1 MKRFLLSLKI
11 ILVLVLLFML
21 DTGTKPREVEWL
33 RSESQQ
39 QIEKGNY
46 LAASDLLSQAAEC
59 VPWRNDLWEQAGI
72 YAVKGQDYQSAISLL
87 APLSDKGA
95 LSAPAQEALSEAYEQ
110 TGDVQAAIE
119 LLGKSL
125 EMGGSNPAVNR
136 RLSKLY
142 RRQEDYEN
150 AAKSL
155 ELLAEAGMAEA
166 ADYYDLGILLL
177 VSRPEQGLQYLD
189 TAIRLAPER
198 AAQISELSNKIALAL
213 NEPDPARKSLAI
225 GRILGALDEWELAAE
240 AFGKAVQM
248 DANLA
253 EGWAFLGEAKQQ
265 MGQEGV
271 AEIERAL
278 KLNPQSTLA
287 LAVQALY
294 WQRQGQPELAL
305 VALARAA
312 ELEPAN
318 PAWQAA
324 LGNTA
329 ALMADLP
336 LALDYFQAAVRM
348 EPKNPLYWRALGD
361 FCVRY
366 NIHLEDAGLPAA
378 RQAYLL
384 APDDPKTLDL
394 LGAVYMG
401 LEDLDSA
408 ERFLQRALQGNPAL
422 VSAQLHLGQLY
433 IQKGDIGKA
442 APYLDWV
449 VDHAEGT
456 PSAELAQRLLEQY
469 FDSPGS

>member
-21 DTGTKPREVEWL
+21 ETGPKPREVTRL
-33 RSESQQ
+33 LSESQQ

-46 LAASDLLSQAAEC
+46 RAASDLLRQAAEC
-59 VPWRNDLWEQAGI
+59 VPWRNDLWEQAGV
-72 YAVKGQDYQSAISLL
+72 YAARGQDFPSAITFL
-87 APLSDKGA
+87 APLSGRGT
-95 LSAPAQEALSEAYEQ
+95 LSATAQESLVEAYEQ
-110 TGDVQAAIE
+110 TGNVQSAIE
-119 LLGKSL
+119 LLEKSI
-125 EMGGSNPAVNR
+125 EKDGSNPAANR

-142 RRQEDYEN
+142 LRLKDYEN

-155 ELLAEAGMAEA
+155 RLLAADGMAEA
-166 ADYYDLGILLL
+166 ADYYELGILLL
-177 VSRPEQGLQYLD
+177 VTRPEQVSQYLD
-189 TAIRLAPER
+189 EVIRLTPDR
-198 AAQISELSNKIALAL
+198 AVQVSELRNKIALAL
-213 NEPDPARKSLAI
+213 NEPDPALKSLAI

-240 AFGKAVQM
+240 VFGQAVQA
-248 DANLA
+248 DVNLA

-265 MGQEGV
+265 LGQEGRV
-271 AEIERAL
+271 EIELAL
-278 KLNPQSTLA
+278 KLKPQSTLV

-294 WQRQGQPELAL
+294 WQRQGRPELAL
-305 VALARAA
+305 VALSRAA

-324 LGNTA
+324 LGNSA
-329 ALMADLP
+329 ALMTDLP
-336 LALDYFQAAVRM
+336 LALEYFRAAVRL
-348 EPKNPLYWRALGD
+348 EPNNPLYWRALGD

-366 NIHLEDAGLPAA
+366 DIHLEDAGLPAA

-408 ERFLQRALQGNPAL
+408 ERFFQRAVQAAPAL

-433 IQKGDIGKA
+433 IQKGNNDKA
-442 APYLDWV
+442 APYLEWV
-449 VDHAEGT
+449 VSHAPGT
-456 PSAELAQRLLEQY
+456 PSAEVAQRLLEQY
-469 FDSPGS
+469 SDSSGS